1 LAHKLR
7 VHFAIASCGRLTAPD
22 LQAMPKTPL
31 WEKLEREGRL
41 DTKQALES
49 NARFLH
55 PRREVVA
62 SWRRVI
68 AYAYAPERVFARFR
82 YQVDATYANRL
93 RLRQRASS
101 PGLTSNA
108 AWRLPATS
116 SAGSESCRTTE
127 QRSGAQR
134 GLRSAAVKSSQFLAW
149 ASSRGT

>member
-22 LQAMPKTPL
+22 LQALPKTPL

-41 DTKQALES
+41 DTKQDLES
-49 NARFLH
+49 NARFRH

-82 YQVDATYANRL
+82 YHVDATYVNRL
-93 RLRQRASS
+93 RLRQRAS
-101 PGLTSNA
+101 
-108 AWRLPATS
+108 WRPAKRVLLYGEAILDRS
-116 SAGSESCRTTE
+116 LIRNSRLAG
-127 QRSGAQR
+127 G
-134 GLRSAAVKSSQFLAW
+134 
-149 ASSRGT
+149 